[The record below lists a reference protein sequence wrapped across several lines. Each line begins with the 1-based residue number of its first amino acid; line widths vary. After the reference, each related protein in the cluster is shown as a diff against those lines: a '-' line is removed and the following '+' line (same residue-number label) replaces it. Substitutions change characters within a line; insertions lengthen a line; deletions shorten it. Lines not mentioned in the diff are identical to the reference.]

1 MVVSEFHKSTLQM
14 SYLSGFISITLS
26 GIKIIFWLTLFFSL
40 PFFIGIATLAEAKKD
55 EILIGTNL
63 SAKPD
68 NRETDQLLM
77 KKGDS

>member
-1 MVVSEFHKSTLQM
+1 MSSTIQYP
-14 SYLSGFISITLS
+14 SISLN

-40 PFFIGIATLAEAKKD
+40 PFFIGIATLAEAKKN

-63 SAKPD
+63 SVKSG
-68 NRETDQLLM
+68 NRATDELLN